1 MEGEVMEDKTTD
13 AWVTADE
20 SQVRHLW
27 QCPECGRETF
37 VNSDFYSLGGTP
49 LCTVIYDGDNYCD
62 CDMDYV
68 RTEINTA
75 QKEVK

>member
-1 MEGEVMEDKTTD
+1 MADKTTD
-13 AWVTADE
+13 AWVKLDDT
-20 SQVRHLW
+20 QVRHLW

-37 VNSDFYSLGGTP
+37 VTTDFYALGGTP
-49 LCTVIYDGDNYCD
+49 LCTVIEEDGSYCD

-68 RTEINTA
+68 HTEINTA